1 MNLYQLFW
9 SHLLVVSIMD
19 ELSNSVTNTLMVGV
33 NAKSIAVKTGRD
45 RDDDN
50 DEDIEEPTTTMSVN
64 DDAIQV
70 KNCQRKCDTMYGI
83 QCVHAIE
90 TYEH

>member
-50 DEDIEEPTTTMSVN
+50 LSLIH
-64 DDAIQV
+64 I
-70 KNCQRKCDTMYGI
+70 
-83 QCVHAIE
+83 
-90 TYEH
+90 